1 MPYRGVC
8 SAGGTGWACRCFEQG
23 LLWPAITGSMKVRS
37 SSVSRSQGRALPSV
51 LGTTLPCEEPETRNK
66 GSSSHVAKAV
76 CHGNI
81 REPRVGP
88 LPPLLCMPGPT
99 GLLSYGFVEDTRLIP
114 ASTPPLTLFLL
125 RVVASP
131 VYCMD
136 FTPPRRGLFSSVD
149 PKSFLLLSFYHS
161 LRFNYI
167 CFLFVCFLVLGLPDQ
182 KNESAKSMDNDYIR
196 FLYHSILSRE
206 HRALYT
212 LFLCPGLSFP
222 DIYLACS
229 LFL

>member
-1 MPYRGVC
+1 MWSCCSVFITYRWC
-8 SAGGTGWACRCFEQG
+8 H
-23 LLWPAITGSMKVRS
+23 ITLRIKS
-37 SSVSRSQGRALPSV
+37 SSFKWATRACQPDLWLP
-51 LGTTLPCEEPETRNK
+51 LQK
-66 GSSSHVAKAV
+66 
-76 CHGNI
+76 
-81 REPRVGP
+81 RVGP
-88 LPPLLCMPGPT
+88 LPPLFCMPGPT

-114 ASTPPLTLFLL
+114 ASTPPLTLFPL

-131 VYCMD
+131 VYRMD
-136 FTPPRRGLFSSVD
+136 FTPPRRGLLSSVD
-149 PKSFLLLSFYHS
+149 PKLFLLLSFYHS